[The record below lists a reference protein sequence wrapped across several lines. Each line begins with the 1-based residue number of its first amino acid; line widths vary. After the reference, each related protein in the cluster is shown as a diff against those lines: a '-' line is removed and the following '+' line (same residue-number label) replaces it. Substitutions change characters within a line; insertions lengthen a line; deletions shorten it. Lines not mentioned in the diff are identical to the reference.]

1 MDYSDESS
9 NHEHVVLTIQ
19 DVNFTSSWS
28 KHTTKLLNIVVR
40 DVPQMLSSVCLYEE
54 AKMPVMPEWK
64 NGSWLDNVDIKS
76 LQYTNKVKTLVS
88 KIKNIYIASTCLT
101 EMLVDGF
108 MDSLLHILCFD
119 DYPCLVYP
127 QYQYSAYIGPNNHV
141 IKAKPDFS
149 VLSSASRMLL
159 VVEDNA
165 LTNATLANNW
175 KEDQVLGELFV
186 AVHNIAARA
195 ISVAQ
200 AEPGRV
206 EYPVSVYAVRV
217 IGTLFTFYRATA
229 KDEYIISSA
238 QGTPTCSLEVQRFP
252 RVEES
257 PRLTAYDICSDVDRL
272 HILECMCSIRESII
286 G

>member
-1 MDYSDESS
+1 
-9 NHEHVVLTIQ
+9 
-19 DVNFTSSWS
+19 
-28 KHTTKLLNIVVR
+28 
-40 DVPQMLSSVCLYEE
+40 
-54 AKMPVMPEWK
+54 
-64 NGSWLDNVDIKS
+64 
-76 LQYTNKVKTLVS
+76 
-88 KIKNIYIASTCLT
+88 
-101 EMLVDGF
+101 MLVNGF

-127 QYQYSAYIGPNNHV
+127 QYQYSAYIGPKNHV

-149 VLSSASRMLL
+149 VLSSASRMLF
-159 VVEDNA
+159 VVKDKTV
-165 LTNATLANNW
+165 TNATLANNW

-206 EYPVSVYAVRV
+206 AQAEPGRVEYPVSVYAVRV

-229 KDEYIISSA
+229 KDKYIISSA

-252 RVEES
+252 CVEES